1 MSQPTQKWLMDS
13 GTTHY
18 LTVDLGN
25 LAIHSE
31 YQGPRE
37 VTLDDVVPS
46 TSTSFDST
54 TLTVQL
60 PMPTIIAASP
70 YSNMPTNGCQDD
82 PMQLASANAP
92 NPARSLEESLPT
104 DLGNLSYFWG
114 IEATWTTRG
123 LHLCQQNDADWGGSL
138 DDRKSTTG
146 FAIYL
151 RSHLISWASRKQKV
165 VSHLSIKSEYRALA
179 CATSELTWL
188 EIVLKE
194 IGCIASPVPI
204 LSSVPQTS
212 LDDKDKKHFGR
223 ILMRWFE
230 CEKMP
235 EVSIDGFSIR
245 EYTAKMRSVDVVK
258 CCPLDNDDVKAKL
271 PPIEVKKFR
280 WWRDVLVSDKDSDD
294 DDVVVSVAKIGTA
307 ERKMIKSVKG
317 KTRVQK
323 KRSIADIFAV
333 TPQVERIDDE
343 EENDNIVVANEG
355 KTVLSYQNVNA
366 IGNGKSKRR
375 STVKT
380 KREKTIVS
388 KLKKVKKTIVKDKKF
403 KQKKK
408 VNSGCSGLLIRKKEK
423 PDKLKVPNSSPKPS
437 CSQHRKKCEKD
448 MRDASPTYWR
458 KPQRKHMVSEKKA
471 KGPTD
476 SKFSLDHQKMVNPVC
491 SNLKKRTRRFPV
503 EKSTGGILCGSSDAN
518 FCSNQQGDKHVTS
531 DNAAERGE
539 VLPLVEEKVIDKYIS
554 STTESEVTV
563 QPGSPKI
570 LSTVHTAADAS
581 ELLRD
586 NNSSTKD
593 HSFEGGEVL
602 SQVPEENDNLQLLR
616 RSYGLASQGSGSLYL
631 CNPGSLHVP
640 QQMYEHQRND
650 QIVGS
655 PINACG
661 ANEGSHDQLRCSLP
675 EVAGVCSMHSVKAYP
690 QHSSAQENLNR
701 RKPILLP
708 EDIMGNCSGHCM
720 QYQPLPQ
727 ISRQELM
734 CKTCSFPEWKQR
746 ESMYREKGIEK
757 DYVRLP
763 LNSQGEL
770 IDLNSN
776 RKRKLTQL
784 PSSMGIAGSSR
795 GLAVNNAS
803 PSNME
808 ILFDAR
814 GRDKRAPSTDQLK
827 RSSADDSMEWSPTFP
842 VPSRLGIYEYDAG
855 RTNVEIDP
863 LKKNE
868 ESITPFELD
877 CPVSNLSDHRIKQNY
892 QAKLLETTRSKQ
904 YGNSDDVSL
913 PVTPSKMRLMGQE
926 FTVGG
931 RDFHVPQ
938 DKRIWTDKQFIA
950 DNFSAQSY
958 RCNSV
963 VANHDQQNLT
973 VHPVLGTL
981 KGVVA
986 CSPSIQINQP
996 ILRPRVCPPQFSCQ
1010 IDPVQQNCLGATKQS
1025 PFTGGCKSFN
1035 SYAPVPTLMHHYS
1048 SQNGVSSFVDLNS
1061 SSCAM
1066 NFPFLRP
1073 DSGRLQP
1080 SWSPFSSESTP
1091 WFSVTKEKKSQ
1102 MDLHELYSTS
1112 DRKHHYYSIAGD
1124 NRQFDPSVYLA
1135 PERFCSFTQ
1144 RSPPVLVNP
1153 VPAPSSAT
1161 YSPMPLQIG
1170 PRVNAGPKKR
1180 HGDVKNII
1188 STPCLRDP
1196 GDSRKGKKRPLST
1209 LDDCTNLAK
1218 IPNLGFQQDP
1228 YVVLAPLKSHSNF
1241 EGQFSWRKAF
1251 EAGSVKGV
1259 ANSIESGRVGASD
1272 ARLGSFNNEDTLKL
1286 GPIKLTAG
1294 AKHVLKPCQNNA
1306 EKNFQ
1311 PTHSTVQFGASSAG
1325 NSGN

>member
-1 MSQPTQKWLMDS
+1 
-13 GTTHY
+13 
-18 LTVDLGN
+18 
-25 LAIHSE
+25 
-31 YQGPRE
+31 
-37 VTLDDVVPS
+37 
-46 TSTSFDST
+46 
-54 TLTVQL
+54 
-60 PMPTIIAASP
+60 
-70 YSNMPTNGCQDD
+70 
-82 PMQLASANAP
+82 
-92 NPARSLEESLPT
+92 
-104 DLGNLSYFWG
+104 
-114 IEATWTTRG
+114 
-123 LHLCQQNDADWGGSL
+123 
-138 DDRKSTTG
+138 
-146 FAIYL
+146 
-151 RSHLISWASRKQKV
+151 
-165 VSHLSIKSEYRALA
+165 
-179 CATSELTWL
+179 
-188 EIVLKE
+188 
-194 IGCIASPVPI
+194 
-204 LSSVPQTS
+204 
-212 LDDKDKKHFGR
+212 
-223 ILMRWFE
+223 
-230 CEKMP
+230 MP

-258 CCPLDNDDVKAKL
+258 CCPLDNDDVKANKL
-271 PPIEVKKFR
+271 PTIEVKKFR
-280 WWRDVLVSDKDSDD
+280 WWRDVLGSDKGFDD
-294 DDVVVSVAKIGTA
+294 DDFVVPVAKIGTA

-333 TPQVERIDDE
+333 TPQVERIDGD
-343 EENDNIVVANEG
+343 EENDTIVVANEG
-355 KTVLSYQNVNA
+355 ENVLCDQNINA
-366 IGNGKSKRR
+366 IGNGKRKGRN
-375 STVKT
+375 TTKT
-380 KREKTIVS
+380 TKKKKEKDAIAS
-388 KLKKVKKTIVKDKKF
+388 KLKEVKKKIE
-403 KQKKK
+403 KQNKK
-408 VNSGCSGLLIRKKEK
+408 VNSNCLNLLVQNKEK
-423 PDKLKVPNSSPKPS
+423 PDKLKVPNSSSKPS
-437 CSQHRKKCEKD
+437 CSQHRKKCED
-448 MRDASPTYWR
+448 MADASPTYGR

-476 SKFSLDHQKMVNPVC
+476 SKFSPDHQKMVNPVC
-491 SNLKKRTRRFPV
+491 SNLKKRSKRFPV
-503 EKSTGGILCGSSDAN
+503 EKLTGGILCGPNDAN

-554 STTESEVTV
+554 STAESEVTV
-563 QPGSPKI
+563 QPGSPKM

-581 ELLRD
+581 DLLRD

-593 HSFEGGEVL
+593 NSFEGGEVL
-602 SQVPEENDNLQLLR
+602 SQVPEENDNLKLLR
-616 RSYGLASQGSGSLYL
+616 KGYGVASQGSLYL
-631 CNPGSLHVP
+631 CNPGSLQVP
-640 QQMYEHQRND
+640 QQMYKHQRNN

-661 ANEGSHDQLRCSLP
+661 ANERLHDQLRGSLP

-708 EDIMGNCSGHCM
+708 EDIMGNCSGHCL

-776 RKRKLTQL
+776 SKGKLTQL

-795 GLAVNNAS
+795 GLAVNNTS

-808 ILFDAR
+808 NLSDAR
-814 GRDKRAPSTDQLK
+814 GRDKQAPSTDQLK
-827 RSSADDSMEWSPTFP
+827 RSCTDDSMEWSPTFP

-855 RTNVEIDP
+855 RTNVGIDP

-877 CPVSNLSDHRIKQNY
+877 CRVSNLSDHRIKQNY

-938 DKRIWTDKQFIA
+938 DKRIWTDKQFIT
-950 DNFSAQSY
+950 DNFSVESHGY
-958 RCNSV
+958 NSV
-963 VANHDQQNLT
+963 AANHDQQKFT

-996 ILRPRVCPPQFSCQ
+996 ILRPRVRPPQLSCQ
-1010 IDPVQQNCLGATKQS
+1010 IDPVQQNCLGATKQG
-1025 PFTGGCKSFN
+1025 PFTGGFKSFN
-1035 SYAPVPTLMHHYS
+1035 PYAPVPTLMHHYS

-1061 SSCAM
+1061 SSCAI
-1066 NFPFLRP
+1066 NFPFLHP
-1073 DSGRLQP
+1073 DSGRNFQP

-1091 WFSVTKEKKSQ
+1091 WFSVTKEKKSLV
-1102 MDLHELYSTS
+1102 DLHELYSTS
-1112 DRKHHYYSIAGD
+1112 DGKHHYYSIAGD
-1124 NRQFDPSVYLA
+1124 DHQFDPSVYHA

-1144 RSPPVLVNP
+1144 RPQPALVNP
-1153 VPAPSSAT
+1153 VPSPSSAT
-1161 YSPMPLQIG
+1161 YSPTPLQIG
-1170 PRVNAGPKKR
+1170 PRANAGPNKR
-1180 HGDVKNII
+1180 HGGVTNII

-1209 LDDCTNLAK
+1209 SDDCTNVSK
-1218 IPNLGFQQDP
+1218 IPNLGFQLDP
-1228 YVVLAPLKSHSNF
+1228 YAVLSPLKSHSNF
-1241 EGQFSWRKAF
+1241 EGQFSCRKAF
-1251 EAGSVKGV
+1251 ESGSVKGV
-1259 ANSIESGRVGASD
+1259 ANSIESGRVGTSE
-1272 ARLGSFNNEDTLKL
+1272 ARLGSFNNEGTLKL

-1294 AKHVLKPCQNNA
+1294 AKHVLKPCQNNPQ
-1306 EKNFQ
+1306 KNFQ
-1311 PTHSTVQFGASSAG
+1311 PTHSTIQFGASSAG